1 MKRVLIIDDEE
12 SLRLLIER
20 ILQSL
25 PGLEATL
32 ADGGERTL
40 ELIAG
45 RAYDLILL
53 DLLMPGLGGLELLRR
68 IRASAANK
76 ATPVIVVSVVSDA
89 ATKVVC
95 RSLGVA
101 DYVVKPVE
109 REALLRAVKAALAGN
124 RGQSPIS
131 GT

>member
-40 ELIAG
+40 ELAG

>member
-12 SLRLLIER
+12 SLRLLIGR
-20 ILQSL
+20 ILESI

-32 ADGGERTL
+32 ADGGEGTL
-40 ELIAG
+40 GLLAKP
-45 RAYDLILL
+45 YDLILL

-68 IRASAANK
+68 LRASAANK
-76 ATPVIVVSVVSDA
+76 ATPVIVVSVVSDP

-101 DYVVKPVE
+101 DYVVKPIE
-109 REALLRAVKAALAGN
+109 REALLRAVKAALPPAA
-124 RGQSPIS
+124 
-131 GT
+131 